1 MNGGLTWGNPASLVI
16 AAWGRPLPARG
27 LPKDGIC
34 AAHTFRG
41 NRGSEQRQEKAETE
55 VKDNNMMVWALAA
68 AAAWF
73 LWKQGT
79 LDPYIGGFSDLFPGD
94 EVVVNGNGDGGGNGN
109 GNGNGATNGVSGISD
124 WGNIYA

>member
-1 MNGGLTWGNPASLVI
+1 M
-16 AAWGRPLPARG
+16 
-27 LPKDGIC
+27 
-34 AAHTFRG
+34 
-41 NRGSEQRQEKAETE
+41 
-55 VKDNNMMVWALAA
+55 KDNNMMMWALAA

-94 EVVVNGNGDGGGNGN
+94 EAVVNGNGEVVVVNGNGNGDGGGNGN

-124 WGNIYA
+124 WGDIYA